1 MSGAVGGASA
11 SSPIALS
18 TDKIRQVIARI
29 QQLKAEGHSVETSP
43 EMATLTKL
51 VYAVQVQ
58 RQKAAAN
65 GTSADPSSTSS
76 PAAASSSL
84 PTPADRPSSS
94 SSPPTVA
101 FTPEQ
106 SATLKCQVIAFKLLA
121 RNLPLPPALQHAL
134 SAPAHA
140 LAYAS
145 TLSPSD
151 AEDSDNIPSLED
163 TAADLAAERAKA
175 LAAEPPLEEVEDP
188 TSLVY
193 PFNAYLTPREMLE
206 AFHPNTVQ
214 PSVRSGARPVF
225 IPNLLPRGLDAQGL
239 VDERNRFI
247 RARIEQRKRE
257 LEALPANLGGN
268 DLSSLLPPSSSSSN
282 ENTPTSLA
290 SSKLRALIELK
301 SLHLLPLQSSLRQS
315 ALSSLT
321 PSTSLSLPLDRS
333 LFRRSR
339 RALSTVRSAQYL
351 ESLEAKQ
358 TKDRSDRT
366 KQKHLDHLAAIV
378 AHGRDLVAAHR
389 AHQSKFGKLGKAL
402 VKFHMDA
409 EKEEQKR
416 VERVSKER
424 LKALRADDEE
434 GYLKLI
440 DTAKDTR
447 ITHLLRQTDT
457 FLDSL
462 AAAVLVQ
469 QADGQAAAGIKE
481 EEKKPGEGEGEEE
494 TIDESRFGAQAVFA
508 DEVKED
514 KDKDKVDY
522 YNVAHRVK
530 ETVTKQPSILVGG
543 ELKPYQI
550 KGLEWMVS
558 LYNNHVNGILA
569 DEMGLGKTIQTL
581 SLITYLIEV
590 KHQPGPYLVIVP
602 LSTMPNWISEFE
614 RWAPSV
620 KVVSYK
626 GTPAQRKT
634 AQGEIRRGDFQVLL
648 TTYEYIIK
656 DRPLLSKTK
665 WLHMIIDEGH
675 RMKNAQSKLSQTLT
689 QYYHSRYRLILTGTP
704 LQNNLPELW
713 ALLNFVLPKI
723 FGSVKSFDEWFNAP
737 FANTGG
743 QDKIELN
750 EEESLLVI
758 RRLHKVLRPFL
769 LRRLKKDVESDL
781 PDKVE
786 RVIKCRMSSLQV
798 KLTKQIKEHGM
809 IFTDVGVDDGGKD
822 GKKQPGGIRG
832 LQNQIM
838 QLRKICNHPFCFEA
852 VERSIDP
859 TGTNSATLYR
869 VAGKFELLDRILP
882 KLFATG
888 HRVLMF
894 FQMTTV
900 MTIFEDYLNFRRIE
914 HLRLDGTTKHEDRS
928 QLLKLFN
935 DPNSKYPIFI
945 LSTRAGGLGL
955 NLQTAD
961 TVIIFDSDWNPHQ
974 DLQAQDRAHRI
985 GQKKEVRILRLVTER
1000 SVEEHVMAGAAR
1012 KIEMDKKIIQ
1022 AGRYD
1027 NKSTAEERD
1036 AFLRALLEADDEAQL
1051 EEGEGGDEADELEML
1066 NEAIARTEE
1075 EREIFRKMDRDRK
1088 VAEEHA
1094 WAAAGNQGKLP
1105 ERLIQ
1110 EWELPE
1116 AYRIEHPKAK
1126 KGGIFGEDGEAPEGA
1141 RRNRTQVTYDD
1152 GMTEE
1157 QWLQQME
1164 EDSDSGPSSK
1174 RGKRKAASQ
1183 APRYDFGGGGGG
1195 GGGDDGDFQV
1205 GSDSEGE
1212 GGGGPLKKRL
1222 KRERG
1227 GSATPSTVGGESRAG
1242 GGKRRKILSPY
1253 QEKLRLCFEELLT
1266 EIENLD
1272 NPTSGHQC
1280 AGLFNEL
1287 PGKRDYPDYYVLIR
1301 TPISLKEI
1309 KKKINN
1315 GTYADTHAFAQD
1327 IYLMLNNAMTY
1338 NEEGSI
1344 VYTDALLLRQTF
1356 DAAYSQLTYNGQ
1368 PREPLPKV
1376 QHGPNGEPINL
1387 GGAGGGMPPVQA
1399 QPQQAL
1405 HPVFQQAQQ
1414 AQQAQPQQS
1423 IQVQAQ
1429 VPQQQ
1434 YYSPQ
1439 QQQQAMFQQQQQ
1451 AMFQQQQQQQA
1462 AMYAQQQGYYQPGQQ

>member
-1 MSGAVGGASA
+1 MAGVQPAGKQGPSL
-11 SSPIALS
+11 SP
-18 TDKIRQVIARI
+18 DKLRQVIARI
-29 QQLKAEGHSVETSP
+29 QQLKGEGLTVETSP
-43 EMATLTKL
+43 ELANLTKIIL
-51 VYAVQVQ
+51 ALSQ
-58 RQKAAAN
+58 RQRAQSNGSSAN
-65 GTSADPSSTSS
+65 GTTNTSAST
-76 PAAASSSL
+76 PAAQAPASSAATE
-84 PTPADRPSSS
+84 TPIPPVSPS
-94 SSPPTVA
+94 TVP

-106 SATLKCQVIAFKLLA
+106 VAALRCQVVAFRLLA
-121 RNLPLPPALQHAL
+121 RNQPIPPTLQA
-134 SAPAHA
+134 A
-140 LAYAS
+140 LAQPSKALEYA
-145 TLSPSD
+145 
-151 AEDSDNIPSLED
+151 EKLED
-163 TAADLAAERAKA
+163 GADKMTGEELNPELLAAERERA
-175 LAAEPPLEEVEDP
+175 LAAEPPVEEVEDP
-188 TSLVY
+188 DSIVY
-193 PFNAYLTPREMLE
+193 PYNAFFTPKEILRS
-206 AFHPNTVQ
+206 FHGIPGRRTLL
-214 PSVRSGARPVF
+214 
-225 IPNLLPRGLDAQGL
+225 IPNLLPAGLDPQSIIE
-239 VDERNRFI
+239 ERNRFI
-247 RARIEQRKRE
+247 AARIRQRRTE
-257 LEALPANLGGN
+257 LEQLPSNLSQS
-268 DLSSLLPPSSSSSN
+268 DLSQLGLASDN
-282 ENTPTSLA
+282 GGSLA
-290 SSKLRALIELK
+290 SQKIRALIELK
-301 SLHLLPLQSSLRQS
+301 SLNLLERQRALREQVVQGIKPACSL
-315 ALSSLT
+315 A
-321 PSTSLSLPLDRS
+321 LPLDRS
-333 LFRRSR
+333 LFRRARKPTLRDATAIEGIERRQKQERER
-339 RALSTVRSAQYL
+339 RA
-351 ESLEAKQ
+351 
-358 TKDRSDRT
+358 
-366 KQKHLDHLAAIV
+366 KQKHLDHLAEITE
-378 AHGRDLVAAHR
+378 HGRNLVAAHR
-389 AHQSKFGKLGKAL
+389 GHDGKFQKLGKAL
-402 VKFHMDA
+402 LKFHIDA
-409 EKEEQKR
+409 EREEQKR
-416 VERVSKER
+416 VEKVSKER

-447 ITHLLRQTDT
+447 ITHLLRQTDS

-462 AAAVLVQ
+462 AAAVSAQ
-469 QADGQAAAGIKE
+469 QNEARAEVEDAGGDAV
-481 EEKKPGEGEGEEE
+481 PQQTGGEDERV
-494 TIDESRFGAQAVFA
+494 DESRFGASAVFA
-508 DEVKED
+508 DDVAKE
-514 KDKDKVDY
+514 KVDY

-530 ETVTKQPSILVGG
+530 ETITKQPSILVGG

-581 SLITYLIEV
+581 SLITYLIET
-590 KHQPGPYLVIVP
+590 KKQPGPYLVIVP

-614 RWAPSV
+614 KWAPSV

-626 GTPAQRKT
+626 GTPAQRKQ
-634 AQGEIRRGDFQVLL
+634 AQHEIRTGNFQVLL

-656 DRPLLSKTK
+656 DRPLLAKTK

-675 RMKNAQSKLSQTLT
+675 RMKNTQSRLSLTLT
-689 QYYHSRYRLILTGTP
+689 QYYSSRYRLILTGTP

-786 RVIKCRMSSLQV
+786 RVIKCKMSSLQL

-809 IFTDVGVDDGGKD
+809 IFTEGPGEN
-822 GKKQPGGIRG
+822 KKQSGIRG

-838 QLRKICNHPFCFEA
+838 QLRKICNHPFVFEG
-852 VERSIDP
+852 VERTINP
-859 TGTNSATLYR
+859 TGLNDATLYR

-900 MTIFEDYLNFRRIE
+900 MTVFEDYLNFRRIE
-914 HLRLDGTTKHEDRS
+914 HLRLDGMTKHEDRAT
-928 QLLKLFN
+928 LLKLFN

-1036 AFLRALLEADDEAQL
+1036 AFLRALLEADDGEP
-1051 EEGEGGDEADELEML
+1051 EEDDDADEADML

-1075 EREIFRKMDRDRK
+1075 ERTIFAQMDRDRRA
-1088 VAEEHA
+1088 AEEAA
-1094 WAAAGNQGKLP
+1094 WAAAGNTGKLP

-1116 AYRIEHPKAK
+1116 VYRMDHPKAVV
-1126 KGGIFGEDGEAPEGA
+1126 ESDVRPDGS

-1157 QWLQQME
+1157 QWLQAL
-1164 EDSDSGPSSK
+1164 EDEDDDSSKK
-1174 RGKRKAASQ
+1174 RGKRRAAQGTPKYS
-1183 APRYDFGGGGGG
+1183 FGEEGGASES
-1195 GGGDDGDFQV
+1195 DGD
-1205 GSDSEGE
+1205 E
-1212 GGGGPLKKRL
+1212 PRNRL
-1222 KRERG
+1222 KRGRVSG
-1227 GSATPSTVGGESRAG
+1227 TGTPSVNGDEGGSRAG
-1242 GGKRRKILSPY
+1242 GGKRRKVLSPY
-1253 QEKLRLCFEELLT
+1253 QEKLRQCFEELLT
-1266 EIENLD
+1266 EVENLD
-1272 NPTSGHQC
+1272 NPTMGHQC

-1287 PGKRDYPDYYVLIR
+1287 PPKRDYPDYYLII
-1301 TPISLKEI
+1301 TQPISLKEI
-1309 KKKINN
+1309 KRKVNN
-1315 GTYADTHAFAQD
+1315 GTYPDTDAFARD
-1327 IYLMLNNAMTY
+1327 IHLMLNNAMTY

-1344 VYTDALLLRQTF
+1344 VYEDARLLGETF
-1356 DAAYSQLTYNGQ
+1356 NVAYAKLTFNGQ
-1368 PREPLPKV
+1368 PLDPLPMLV
-1376 QHGPNGEPINL
+1376 RPTT
-1387 GGAGGGMPPVQA
+1387 
-1399 QPQQAL
+1399 
-1405 HPVFQQAQQ
+1405 
-1414 AQQAQPQQS
+1414 
-1423 IQVQAQ
+1423 
-1429 VPQQQ
+1429 
-1434 YYSPQ
+1434 
-1439 QQQQAMFQQQQQ
+1439 
-1451 AMFQQQQQQQA
+1451 
-1462 AMYAQQQGYYQPGQQ
+1462 

>member
-1 MSGAVGGASA
+1 MATAQP
-11 SSPIALS
+11 SPATPQQPPAALS
-18 TDKIRQVIARI
+18 ADRLRQIIGRI
-29 QQLKAEGHSVETSP
+29 QQLKTDGHSVESNH
-43 EMATLTKL
+43 ELASLTKI
-51 VYAVQVQ
+51 VYAVQLSRQ
-58 RQKAAAN
+58 RAHPNGVAAPTNGAAPTASAAA
-65 GTSADPSSTSS
+65 TTPDHHPTPASTSGAAADAA
-76 PAAASSSL
+76 AAAS
-84 PTPADRPSSS
+84 TPPAVSPS
-94 SSPPTVA
+94 TVP

-106 SATLKCQVIAFKLLA
+106 VAALRCQVVAFRLLA
-121 RNLPLPPALQHAL
+121 RNQPLPPALQHAL
-134 SAPAHA
+134 ASPADAVKFAARLPADAA
-140 LAYAS
+140 L
-145 TLSPSD
+145 LSGDELDP
-151 AEDSDNIPSLED
+151 
-163 TAADLAAERAKA
+163 AAAQEQRDRA
-175 LAAEPPLEEVEDP
+175 LAAEPPLESVEDP
-188 TSLVY
+188 TSLVF
-193 PFNAYLTPREMLE
+193 PFNAFLAPRDALE
-206 AFHPNTVQ
+206 SFVPGS
-214 PSVRSGARPVF
+214 SVPRLGLGGPGAAAAAHS
-225 IPNLLPRGLDAQGL
+225 LLVPTLVPEGLDPQAL
-239 VDERNRFI
+239 IDERNRFI
-247 RARIEQRKRE
+247 DARIRQRRLE
-257 LEALPANLGGN
+257 LEQLPANLSQS
-268 DLSSLLPPSSSSSN
+268 DLSALARDLAPPPSDNGPSA
-282 ENTPTSLA
+282 PAAPLA
-290 SSKLRALIELK
+290 SQKVRALIELK
-301 SLHLLPLQSSLRQS
+301 SLRL
-315 ALSSLT
+315 
-321 PSTSLSLPLDRS
+321 LDRQRHLREQVVRSVQPACS
-333 LFRRSR
+333 LAPALDRTQFRRARKPQLADARQIELLEKKQKHERER
-339 RALSTVRSAQYL
+339 RA
-351 ESLEAKQ
+351 
-358 TKDRSDRT
+358 
-366 KQKHLDHLAAIV
+366 KQKHLDHLT
-378 AHGRDLVAAHR
+378 DLVEHARNLAAAHR
-389 AHQSKFGKLGKAL
+389 AHDAKFHKLGKAL
-402 VKFHMDA
+402 AKFHVEA
-409 EKEEQKR
+409 EREEQKR

-447 ITHLLRQTDT
+447 ITHLLRQTDS

-462 AAAVLVQ
+462 AAAVSAQ
-469 QADGQAAAGIKE
+469 QTEARAVLDPDQAAAADATDGAQGGE
-481 EEKKPGEGEGEEE
+481 PEKV
-494 TIDESRFGAQAVFA
+494 DESRFGAQAVFA
-508 DEVKED
+508 DEAASE
-514 KDKDKVDY
+514 KVDY

-530 ETVTKQPSILVGG
+530 ETITKQPSILVGG

-581 SLITYLIEV
+581 SLITYLIET
-590 KHQPGPYLVIVP
+590 KRQPGPYLVIVP
-602 LSTMPNWISEFE
+602 LSTMPNWMSEFE

-626 GTPAQRKT
+626 GTPAQRKQ
-634 AQGEIRRGDFQVLL
+634 AQLEIRQGGFQVLL

-675 RMKNAQSKLSQTLT
+675 RMKNTQSKLSLTLT

-786 RVIKCRMSSLQV
+786 RVIKCKMSALQRE
-798 KLTKQIKEHGM
+798 LTKQIKEHGM
-809 IFTDVGVDDGGKD
+809 IFTDGPTSD
-822 GKKQPGGIRG
+822 KKGAAGIRG

-838 QLRKICNHPFCFEA
+838 QLRKICNHPFCFEQ
-852 VERSIDP
+852 VERTIDP
-859 TGTNSATLYR
+859 TGANNAMLYR

-928 QLLKLFN
+928 TLLKLFN
-935 DPNSKYPIFI
+935 DPQSKYPIFI

-1036 AFLRALLEADDEAQL
+1036 AFLRALLEADDND
-1051 EEGEGGDEADELEML
+1051 EGGDDDEGDELEAL
-1066 NEAIARTEE
+1066 NEAIARNED
-1075 EREIFRKMDRDRK
+1075 ERAIFAQMDRDRRA
-1088 VAEEHA
+1088 AEEGA

-1116 AYRIEHPKAK
+1116 VYRMEHAK
-1126 KGGIFGEDGEAPEGA
+1126 VVVGADETPPADGA
-1141 RRNRTQVTYDD
+1141 RRNRTQVQYDD
-1152 GMTEE
+1152 GLSEE
-1157 QWLQQME
+1157 QWLQAL
-1164 EDSDSGPSSK
+1164 EDEDDDSGGAGADGKKK
-1174 RGKRKAASQ
+1174 RRRAAAAN
-1183 APRYDFGGGGGG
+1183 APRYTFDDPLAPLAPGTGTGTGGSQTPYDGASDFGGGGAGG
-1195 GGGDDGDFQV
+1195 GGGDSDDERRRMVMLKRARESAGGTMTPSVNGDDGA
-1205 GSDSEGE
+1205 SSR
-1212 GGGGPLKKRL
+1212 GGG
-1222 KRERG
+1222 
-1227 GSATPSTVGGESRAG
+1227 G
-1242 GGKRRKILSPY
+1242 GGKRRKVLSPY
-1253 QEKLRLCFEELLT
+1253 QEKLRECFEELLT

-1272 NPTSGHQC
+1272 NPTMGHQC

-1287 PGKRDYPDYYVLIR
+1287 PAKRDYPDYYLLIQH
-1301 TPISLKEI
+1301 PISLKEI
-1309 KKKINN
+1309 KKKVNN
-1315 GTYADTHAFAQD
+1315 GTYPNTDAFASD
-1327 IYLMLNNAMTY
+1327 IYLMLQNAMTY
-1338 NEEGSI
+1338 NDDGSI
-1344 VYTDALLLRQTF
+1344 VFQDARLLRETF
-1356 DAAYSQLTYNGQ
+1356 DAAYRQLTYNGQ
-1368 PREPLPKV
+1368 PLDPLPRL
-1376 QHGPNGEPINL
+1376 N
-1387 GGAGGGMPPVQA
+1387 
-1399 QPQQAL
+1399 
-1405 HPVFQQAQQ
+1405 HPTA
-1414 AQQAQPQQS
+1414 
-1423 IQVQAQ
+1423 
-1429 VPQQQ
+1429 
-1434 YYSPQ
+1434 
-1439 QQQQAMFQQQQQ
+1439 
-1451 AMFQQQQQQQA
+1451 
-1462 AMYAQQQGYYQPGQQ
+1462 

>member
-1 MSGAVGGASA
+1 MQ
-11 SSPIALS
+11 PS
-18 TDKIRQVIARI
+18 TSQGSTPNLANLTTDRIRAVIARI
-29 QQLKAEGHSVETSP
+29 QQLKGEGHSVETSQ
-43 EMATLTKL
+43 EMANLTKL
-51 VYAVQVQ
+51 VLAVQVQ
-58 RQKAAAN
+58 RQQQHRQASN
-65 GTSADPSSTSS
+65 GTTSS
-76 PAAASSSL
+76 PAPAPAASTSTDSPAPL
-84 PTPADRPSSS
+84 AGADRSAS
-94 SSPPTVA
+94 SSPPITT
-101 FTPEQ
+101 FTPSQ
-106 SATLKCQVIAFKLLA
+106 SAVLKCQIVAFKLLA
-121 RNLPLPPALQHAL
+121 RNQPLPPALQAAL
-134 SAPAHA
+134 S
-140 LAYAS
+140 
-145 TLSPSD
+145 SPDNAVAFAARLPDEPSSGEPLD
-151 AEDSDNIPSLED
+151 AERYAKE
-163 TAADLAAERAKA
+163 ERERA
-175 LAAEPPLEEVEDP
+175 LAAESPLEDVEDP
-188 TSLVY
+188 DSLVY
-193 PFNAYLTPREMLE
+193 PYNAFLTPDEMLR
-206 AFHPNTVQ
+206 AYHPDAPQ
-214 PSVRSGARPVF
+214 ASARFGARPALV
-225 IPNLLPRGLDAQGL
+225 PNLLPAGLFGKGAGAALDAQL
-239 VDERNRFI
+239 LIDERNRFI
-247 RARIEQRKRE
+247 RARVEQRKRE
-257 LEALPANLGGN
+257 LEALPANLSN
-268 DLSSLLPPSSSSSN
+268 TDLSALLPLPSAADA
-282 ENTPTSLA
+282 PQSLA
-290 SSKLRALIELK
+290 STKLRALIELK
-301 SLHLLPLQSSLRQS
+301 SLNLLARQQSLRQTLV
-315 ALSSLT
+315 ASLA
-321 PSTSLSLPLDRS
+321 PATSLALPLDRS
-333 LFRRSR
+333 LFRRAR
-339 RALSTVRSAQYL
+339 RTTVRDARSI
-351 ESLEAKQ
+351 ETLEAAQKKEREQ
-358 TKDRSDRT
+358 RA
-366 KQKHLDHLAAIV
+366 KQKHLDHLAEIV

-389 AHQSKFGKLGKAL
+389 AHQAKFGRLGKAL
-402 VKFHMDA
+402 LKFHVEA
-409 EKEEQKR
+409 EREEQKR

-424 LKALRADDEE
+424 LKALKADDEE
-434 GYLKLI
+434 AYLKLI

-447 ITHLLRQTDT
+447 IAHLVSQTNS
-457 FLDSL
+457 FLESL
-462 AAAVLVQ
+462 SAAVLVQ
-469 QADGQAAAGIKE
+469 QQEGRSVMGLDGGDEGAEEAKAAAGA
-481 EEKKPGEGEGEEE
+481 EE
-494 TIDESRFGAQAVFA
+494 TIDESRFGASAVFA
-508 DEVKED
+508 DEAE

-522 YNVAHRVK
+522 YNVAHRIK
-530 ETVTKQPSILVGG
+530 ETVDKQPTILVGG
-543 ELKPYQI
+543 ELKQYQLR
-550 KGLEWMVS
+550 GLEWMVS

-581 SLITYLIEV
+581 SLITYLIET
-590 KHQPGPYLVIVP
+590 KRQPGPYLVIVP

-626 GTPAQRKT
+626 GTPAQRKA
-634 AQGEIRRGDFQVLL
+634 AQYEIRKGDFQVLL

-675 RMKNAQSKLSQTLT
+675 RMKNTQSKLSVTLT
-689 QYYHSRYRLILTGTP
+689 QYYSSRYRLILTGTP

-750 EEESLLVI
+750 EEESLLII

-786 RVIKCRMSSLQV
+786 RVIKCKMSSLQV

-809 IFTDVGVDDGGKD
+809 IFTDVGGSAD
-822 GKKQPGGIRG
+822 GKKQPTGIKG

-859 TGTNSATLYR
+859 TGANDATLYR

-1027 NKSTAEERD
+1027 NKSTADERD
-1036 AFLRALLEADDEAQL
+1036 AFLRALLQADDEADV
-1051 EEGEGGDEADELEML
+1051 EGEEDVDEPEML

-1075 EREIFRKMDRDRK
+1075 EREIFRQMDRDRK
-1088 VAEEHA
+1088 AAEEAA
-1094 WAAAGNQGKLP
+1094 WAAAGNPGKLP

-1116 AYRIEHPKAK
+1116 AYRMEHPKAP
-1126 KGGIFGEDGEAPEGA
+1126 KGGIFSEDNGDPG
-1141 RRNRTQVTYDD
+1141 RRNRTQVMYDD

-1157 QWLQQME
+1157 QWLQAL
-1164 EDSDSGPSSK
+1164 EDEDDSSSTK
-1174 RGKRKAASQ
+1174 RGKRKAAAA
-1183 APRYDFGGGGGG
+1183 APKYDFGGGGGG
-1195 GGGDDGDFQV
+1195 GLDDFEPGSGSEDGD
-1205 GSDSEGE
+1205 GAG
-1212 GGGGPLKKRL
+1212 KKKL
-1222 KRERG
+1222 KRGRETV
-1227 GSATPSTVGGESRAG
+1227 TPSVDGDAGSRQG
-1242 GGKRRKILSPY
+1242 GGKRRKVLSPY
-1253 QEKLRLCFEELLT
+1253 QEKLRQCFELLLT

-1272 NPTSGHQC
+1272 NPTMGHQC

-1287 PGKRDYPDYYVLIR
+1287 PPKKDYPDYYMFIQR
-1301 TPISLKEI
+1301 PISLKEI
-1309 KKKINN
+1309 KKKVNS
-1315 GTYADTHAFAQD
+1315 GTYPDTNAFAQD
-1327 IYLMLNNAMTY
+1327 VYLMLQNAMTY

-1356 DAAYSQLTYNGQ
+1356 DRAYNYLTFNGQ
-1368 PREPLPKV
+1368 PREPLP
-1376 QHGPNGEPINL
+1376 QL
-1387 GGAGGGMPPVQA
+1387 APPHA
-1399 QPQQAL
+1399 QPQMQ
-1405 HPVFQQAQQ
+1405 
-1414 AQQAQPQQS
+1414 
-1423 IQVQAQ
+1423 
-1429 VPQQQ
+1429 
-1434 YYSPQ
+1434 
-1439 QQQQAMFQQQQQ
+1439 M
-1451 AMFQQQQQQQA
+1451 
-1462 AMYAQQQGYYQPGQQ
+1462 QPGMM

>member
-1 MSGAVGGASA
+1 MAATPTGAAQL
-11 SSPIALS
+11 PLS
-18 TDKIRQVIARI
+18 TDKIRQVIARV
-29 QQLKAEGHSVETSP
+29 QQLKAEGHSVETSQ

-51 VYAVQVQ
+51 VLAVQVQ
-58 RQKAAAN
+58 RNKHLPQN
-65 GTSADPSSTSS
+65 GTSSAT
-76 PAAASSSL
+76 
-84 PTPADRPSSS
+84 TPAEPSSS
-94 SSPPTVA
+94 SSPAAAGADRSASSSPPIVS
-101 FTPEQ
+101 FTAEQ
-106 SATLKCQVIAFKLLA
+106 SAVLKCQVVAFKLLA
-121 RNLPLPPALQHAL
+121 RNQPLPPQLQAAL
-134 SAPAHA
+134 STPSKA
-140 LAYAS
+140 LEFAARLPEGATDGVGAIS
-145 TLSPSD
+145 AGQS
-151 AEDSDNIPSLED
+151 AEE
-163 TAADLAAERAKA
+163 AAAEAKAEREKA
-175 LAAEPPLEEVEDP
+175 LAAEAPLEEVEDP
-188 TSLVY
+188 ESLVY
-193 PFNAYLTPREMLE
+193 PFNAFLTPLEMLRS
-206 AFHPNTVQ
+206 FHPGGAQ
-214 PSVRSGARPVF
+214 PSARFGASRPIA

-239 VDERNRFI
+239 IDERNRFI
-247 RARIEQRKRE
+247 HARIEQRKRE
-257 LEALPANLGGN
+257 LEDLPSNLAGN
-268 DLSSLLPPSSSSSN
+268 DLSSLLPTSSGPNSSTSLQ
-282 ENTPTSLA
+282 SLA
-290 SSKLRALIELK
+290 STKLRALIELK
-301 SLHLLPLQSSLRQS
+301 SLHLLPLQTQLRQT
-315 ALSSLT
+315 ALASLSPATSLT
-321 PSTSLSLPLDRS
+321 LPLDRS
-333 LFRRSR
+333 LFRRAR
-339 RALSTVRSAQYL
+339 RGGFGATVRDAKQL
-351 ESLEAKQ
+351 ESLEAAQKRERE
-358 TKDRSDRT
+358 KRA
-366 KQKHLDHLAAIV
+366 KQKHLDHLAEITT
-378 AHGRDLVAAHR
+378 HGRDLVAAHR
-389 AHQSKFGKLGKAL
+389 AHQAKFQKLGKAL
-402 VKFHMDA
+402 LKFHV
-409 EKEEQKR
+409 ETKKEEEKR

-447 ITHLLRQTDT
+447 ITHLLRQTDS

-469 QADGQAAAGIKE
+469 QKDGQSQIAAAGGQAMDLDAVAAAE
-481 EEKKPGEGEGEEE
+481 TE

-508 DEVKED
+508 DEVKAE

-522 YNVAHRVK
+522 YNVAHRIK

-543 ELKPYQI
+543 ELKQYQL

-581 SLITYLIEV
+581 SLITYLIET
-590 KHQPGPYLVIVP
+590 KRQPGPYLVIVP

-626 GTPAQRKT
+626 GTPTQRKT
-634 AQGEIRRGDFQVLL
+634 AQNEIRRGDFQVLL

-656 DRPLLSKTK
+656 DRPLLAKTK

-675 RMKNAQSKLSQTLT
+675 RMKNSQSKLSQTLT

-786 RVIKCRMSSLQV
+786 RVIKCKMSSLQI
-798 KLTKQIKEHGM
+798 KMTKMIKEHGM
-809 IFTDVGVDDGGKD
+809 IFTEVSAGGAD
-822 GKKQPGGIRG
+822 GKKQPGGIKG

-859 TGTNSATLYR
+859 TGANDATLYR

-928 QLLKLFN
+928 TLLKLFN

-1036 AFLRALLEADDEAQL
+1036 AFLRALLEADDGDL
-1051 EEGEGGDEADELEML
+1051 ENEDDDADEAEML

-1075 EREIFRKMDRDRK
+1075 EREIFRQMDRDRK
-1088 VAEEHA
+1088 NAEEAA
-1094 WAAAGNQGKLP
+1094 WAASGHPGKLP

-1116 AYRIEHPKAK
+1116 AYRVEHPKAPT
-1126 KGGIFGEDGEAPEGA
+1126 GGIFSEDNPADGA
-1141 RRNRTQVTYDD
+1141 RRNRTQVQYDD

-1157 QWLQQME
+1157 QWLQTME
-1164 EDSDSGPSSK
+1164 EEDDDGPSSSK
-1174 RGKRKAASQ
+1174 RGKRKAAAS

-1195 GGGDDGDFQV
+1195 DEFFPA

-1212 GGGGPLKKRL
+1212 GGPRKKLKL
-1222 KRERG
+1222 ASRG
-1227 GSATPSTVGGESRAG
+1227 ASMTPSTADGEGASRAG
-1242 GGKRRKILSPY
+1242 GGKRRKVLSPY
-1253 QEKLRLCFEELLT
+1253 QEKLRQCFEVLLT

-1272 NPTSGHQC
+1272 NPTMGHQC

-1287 PGKRDYPDYYVLIR
+1287 PAKRDYPDYYLLIQQ
-1301 TPISLKEI
+1301 PISLKEI
-1309 KKKINN
+1309 KKKVNN
-1315 GTYADTHAFAQD
+1315 GTYPDTHAFAND
-1327 IYLMLNNAMTY
+1327 IYLMLSNAMTY
-1338 NEEGSI
+1338 VGPAHFSALFAHVLQACINDLLTLPLSLLRLSTYHDPQNEEGSV
-1344 VYTDALLLRQTF
+1344 VYTDAVLLRQTF
-1356 DAAYSQLTYNGQ
+1356 DNAYMQVTFNGQ
-1368 PREPLPKV
+1368 PREPLP
-1376 QHGPNGEPINL
+1376 
-1387 GGAGGGMPPVQA
+1387 
-1399 QPQQAL
+1399 QQVY
-1405 HPVFQQAQQ
+1405 HPHQQ
-1414 AQQAQPQQS
+1414 
-1423 IQVQAQ
+1423 
-1429 VPQQQ
+1429 
-1434 YYSPQ
+1434 
-1439 QQQQAMFQQQQQ
+1439 
-1451 AMFQQQQQQQA
+1451 
-1462 AMYAQQQGYYQPGQQ
+1462 

>member
-1 MSGAVGGASA
+1 MAAQ
-11 SSPIALS
+11 SPHTPQLPLS
-18 TDKIRQVIARI
+18 TEQIRQIITRV
-29 QQLKAEGHSVETSP
+29 QVLKAEGHSVETSQ
-43 EMATLTKL
+43 EMAALTKL
-51 VYAVQVQ
+51 VLAVQVQ
-58 RQKAAAN
+58 RNKHLPAN
-65 GTSADPSSTSS
+65 GATPAATPAEASSSSS
-76 PAAASSSL
+76 PAAA
-84 PTPADRPSSS
+84 AAGDRSAS
-94 SSPPTVA
+94 SSPPIVS

-106 SATLKCQVIAFKLLA
+106 SAVLKCQIVAFKLLA
-121 RNLPLPPALQHAL
+121 RNQPLPPQLQAAL
-134 SAPAHA
+134 STPSKA
-140 LAYAS
+140 LEFAARLPDGATDGVAAIS
-145 TLSPSD
+145 AGQS
-151 AEDSDNIPSLED
+151 AEEI
-163 TAADLAAERAKA
+163 AAEAKAEREKA
-175 LAAEPPLEEVEDP
+175 LAAEPPVEEVEDAD
-188 TSLVY
+188 SLVY
-193 PFNAYLTPREMLE
+193 PFNAFLTPQEMLR
-206 AFHPNTVQ
+206 AFHPGGAQ
-214 PSVRSGARPVF
+214 PSARFGASRPIA
-225 IPNLLPRGLDAQGL
+225 IPTLLPRGLDAQGL
-239 VDERNRFI
+239 IDERNRFI
-247 RARIEQRKRE
+247 QARIEQRKRE
-257 LEALPANLGGN
+257 LEGLPSNLAGN
-268 DLSSLLPPSSSSSN
+268 DLSSLLPSSDSTSSSLQ
-282 ENTPTSLA
+282 SLA
-290 SSKLRALIELK
+290 STKLRALIELK
-301 SLHLLPLQSSLRQS
+301 SLNLLPLQTQLRQA
-315 ALSSLT
+315 ALSSLA
-321 PSTSLSLPLDRS
+321 PATSLSLPLDRS
-333 LFRRSR
+333 LFRRAR
-339 RALSTVRSAQYL
+339 RGGFGATVRDAKQL
-351 ESLEAKQ
+351 ESLEAAQKRERE
-358 TKDRSDRT
+358 KRA
-366 KQKHLDHLAAIV
+366 KQKHLDHLAEITT
-378 AHGRDLVAAHR
+378 HGRDLVAAHR
-389 AHQSKFGKLGKAL
+389 AHASKFGKLGKAL
-402 VKFHMDA
+402 LKFHVET
-409 EKEEQKR
+409 EKEEAKR

-447 ITHLLRQTDT
+447 ITHLLRQTDS

-469 QADGQAAAGIKE
+469 QKDGQEQLAAAG
-481 EEKKPGEGEGEEE
+481 GMDVDGAAAAAAAAE
-494 TIDESRFGAQAVFA
+494 TEVIDESRFGAQAVFA
-508 DEVKED
+508 DEVKAD

-530 ETVTKQPSILVGG
+530 ETVTKQPSILIGG

-581 SLITYLIEV
+581 SLITYLIET
-590 KHQPGPYLVIVP
+590 KRQPGPYLVIVP

-626 GTPAQRKT
+626 GTPLQRKS
-634 AQGEIRRGDFQVLL
+634 AQNEIRRGDFQVLL

-656 DRPLLSKTK
+656 DRPLLAKTK

-675 RMKNAQSKLSQTLT
+675 RMKNSQSKLSQTLT
-689 QYYHSRYRLILTGTP
+689 QYYSSRYRLILTGTP

-786 RVIKCRMSSLQV
+786 RVIKCKMSSLQI
-798 KLTKQIKEHGM
+798 KMTKMIKEHGM
-809 IFTDVGVDDGGKD
+809 IFTEVAGGGAD
-822 GKKQPGGIRG
+822 GKKQPGGIKG

-859 TGTNSATLYR
+859 TGANDATLYR

-1036 AFLRALLEADDEAQL
+1036 AFLRALLEADDGDL
-1051 EEGEGGDEADELEML
+1051 ENEDDDADEAEML

-1075 EREIFRKMDRDRK
+1075 EREIFRRMDRDRK
-1088 VAEEHA
+1088 AAEEGA
-1094 WAAAGNQGKLP
+1094 WAASGHPGKLP

-1116 AYRIEHPKAK
+1116 AYRVEHPKAP
-1126 KGGIFGEDGEAPEGA
+1126 KGGIFSDDNPAEGG
-1141 RRNRTQVTYDD
+1141 RRNRTQVQYDD

-1157 QWLQQME
+1157 QWLQTME
-1164 EDSDSGPSSK
+1164 EEDDGPSSSK
-1174 RGKRKAASQ
+1174 RGKRKAAAA
-1183 APRYDFGGGGGG
+1183 APRYDFGPGGGGG
-1195 GGGDDGDFQV
+1195 GEDDFFP
-1205 GSDSEGE
+1205 GSDSDGE
-1212 GGGGPLKKRL
+1212 GGGPRKKLKL
-1222 KRERG
+1222 GSRG
-1227 GSATPSTVGGESRAG
+1227 ASMTPSTADGEGSRAG
-1242 GGKRRKILSPY
+1242 GGKRRKVLSPY
-1253 QEKLRLCFEELLT
+1253 QEKLRQCFEELLT

-1272 NPTSGHQC
+1272 NPTMGHQC

-1287 PGKRDYPDYYVLIR
+1287 PGKRDYPDYYLLIQQ
-1301 TPISLKEI
+1301 PISLKEI
-1309 KKKINN
+1309 KKKVNN
-1315 GTYADTHAFAQD
+1315 GTYPDTFAFAND
-1327 IYLMLNNAMTY
+1327 IYLMLSNAMTY

-1344 VYTDALLLRQTF
+1344 VYADAVLLRQTF
-1356 DAAYSQLTYNGQ
+1356 DAAYMQLTYNGQ
-1368 PREPLPKV
+1368 PRDPLPRLSHSM
-1376 QHGPNGEPINL
+1376 Q
-1387 GGAGGGMPPVQA
+1387 
-1399 QPQQAL
+1399 
-1405 HPVFQQAQQ
+1405 
-1414 AQQAQPQQS
+1414 
-1423 IQVQAQ
+1423 
-1429 VPQQQ
+1429 
-1434 YYSPQ
+1434 
-1439 QQQQAMFQQQQQ
+1439 
-1451 AMFQQQQQQQA
+1451 
-1462 AMYAQQQGYYQPGQQ
+1462 

>member
-1 MSGAVGGASA
+1 MGTPLGSQGN
-11 SSPIALS
+11 SPLALS
-18 TDKIRQVIARI
+18 NDKLRQVIARI
-29 QQLKAEGHSVETSP
+29 QQLKAEGQSVETST
-43 EMATLTKL
+43 ELATLTKL
-51 VYAVQVQ
+51 VLAVQMT
-58 RQKAAAN
+58 RQKQHAN
-65 GTSADPSSTSS
+65 GTAPSDSSTPAALLSTSTSS
-76 PAAASSSL
+76 PTPANTADRAASSS
-84 PTPADRPSSS
+84 
-94 SSPPTVA
+94 PPVVP

-106 SATLKCQVIAFKLLA
+106 HATLKCQVVAFKLLA
-121 RNLPLPPALQHAL
+121 RNQPLPPALSAAL
-134 SAPAHA
+134 STPAKALEFAARLPDGSADAPTTGKDGE
-140 LAYAS
+140 L
-145 TLSPSD
+145 
-151 AEDSDNIPSLED
+151 
-163 TAADLAAERAKA
+163 DLPDPKVEREKA
-175 LAAEPPLEEVEDP
+175 LAAEPPVEDVEDP
-188 TSLVY
+188 TSAVY
-193 PFNAYLTPREMLE
+193 PFNAFLTPLEMLLS
-206 AFHPNTVQ
+206 FHPGSAQ
-214 PSVRSGARPVF
+214 PSARTGASRPAIV
-225 IPNLLPRGLDAQGL
+225 PNLFPRGLDAQGL
-239 VDERNRFI
+239 IEERNRFI
-247 RARIEQRKRE
+247 KARVEQRKRE
-257 LEALPANLGGN
+257 LEALPANLAGN
-268 DLSSLLPPSSSSSN
+268 DLSSLLPPSPADSPAETSLQ
-282 ENTPTSLA
+282 SLA
-290 SSKLRALIELK
+290 SAKLRALIELK
-301 SLHLLPLQSSLRQS
+301 SLNLLPLQTSLRQT
-315 ALSSLT
+315 ALQSLA
-321 PSTSLSLPLDRS
+321 PATSLALPLDRT
-333 LFRRSR
+333 LFRRAR
-339 RALSTVRSAQYL
+339 RVGATVRDAKQL
-351 ESLEAKQ
+351 ESLEAHQKR
-358 TKDRSDRT
+358 DRERRA
-366 KQKHLDHLAAIV
+366 KQKHLDHLAEIV
-378 AHGRDLVAAHR
+378 SHGRSLDAAHR
-389 AHQSKFGKLGKAL
+389 AHQAKFGKLGKAL
-402 VKFHMDA
+402 LKFHSDA
-409 EKEEQKR
+409 EREEQKR

-424 LKALRADDEE
+424 LKALKADDEE

-447 ITHLLRQTDT
+447 IAHLLNQTNS

-469 QADGQAAAGIKE
+469 QE
-481 EEKKPGEGEGEEE
+481 EGEKAHATGAAKPAATVPEGEAMVVDEATGEAVKAE
-494 TIDESRFGAQAVFA
+494 TAGGVELTDESRFGAQPVFA
-508 DEVKED
+508 DDEK

-522 YNVAHRVK
+522 YSVAHRVK
-530 ETVTKQPSILVGG
+530 ETITKQPSILIGG
-543 ELKPYQI
+543 ELKAYQL

-581 SLITYLIEV
+581 SLITYLIET
-590 KHQPGPYLVIVP
+590 KRQPGPYLVIVP

-614 RWAPSV
+614 RWAPAV

-626 GTPAQRKT
+626 GTPQQRKQ
-634 AQGEIRRGDFQVLL
+634 AQYEIRKGDFQVLL
-648 TTYEYIIK
+648 TTFEYIIK

-675 RMKNAQSKLSQTLT
+675 RLKNTQSKLSQTLT
-689 QYYHSRYRLILTGTP
+689 QYYHTRYRLILTGTP

-786 RVIKCRMSSLQV
+786 RVIKCKMSALQV

-809 IFTDVGVDDGGKD
+809 IFTEMGTVE
-822 GKKQPGGIRG
+822 GKKQASGIKG

-852 VERSIDP
+852 VERSIDSS
-859 TGTNSATLYR
+859 GMTNASIYR

-914 HLRLDGTTKHEDRS
+914 HLRLDGTTKHEDRA

-935 DPNSKYPIFI
+935 DPQSKYPIFI

-1036 AFLRALLEADDEAQL
+1036 AFLKALLEANDDDLEQEDDDADEA
-1051 EEGEGGDEADELEML
+1051 EML

-1075 EREIFRKMDRDRK
+1075 EREIFRAMDRDRK
-1088 VAEEHA
+1088 AAEEAA

-1110 EWELPE
+1110 EYELPE
-1116 AYRIEHPKAK
+1116 SYRVEHAKAP
-1126 KGGIFGEDGEAPEGA
+1126 KGGIFHEDPNQGDA
-1141 RRNRTQVTYDD
+1141 RRNRTAVTYDD
-1152 GMTEE
+1152 GMSEE
-1157 QWLQQME
+1157 QWLQALEDE
-1164 EDSDSGPSSK
+1164 EDAAEAEKAGK
-1174 RGKRKAASQ
+1174 RGRRKAAQ
-1183 APRYDFGGGGGG
+1183 AAPRYNFGGAPGEDEYQESGN
-1195 GGGDDGDFQV
+1195 
-1205 GSDSEGE
+1205 GSDSD
-1212 GGGGPLKKRL
+1212 GGGRKR
-1222 KRERG
+1222 KRG
-1227 GSATPSTVGGESRAG
+1227 GSMTPSTVDGEGASRAGGG

-1253 QEKLRLCFEELLT
+1253 QEKLRQCFEELLT
-1266 EIENLD
+1266 VIENLD
-1272 NPTSGHQC
+1272 NPTMGHQC
-1280 AGLFNEL
+1280 CGLFHEL
-1287 PGKRDYPDYYVLIR
+1287 PAKRDYPDYYLLIQR
-1301 TPISLKEI
+1301 PISLKEI
-1309 KKKINN
+1309 KKKVNN
-1315 GTYADTHAFAQD
+1315 GTYPDTNAFAQD
-1327 IYLMLNNAMTY
+1327 IFLMLGNAMTY

-1344 VYTDALLLRQTF
+1344 VYADAVLLRDTF
-1356 DAAYSQLTYNGQ
+1356 NHAYQQLTWQGQ
-1368 PREPLPKV
+1368 PRDPLPR
-1376 QHGPNGEPINL
+1376 L
-1387 GGAGGGMPPVQA
+1387 A
-1399 QPQQAL
+1399 
-1405 HPVFQQAQQ
+1405 HPTQ
-1414 AQQAQPQQS
+1414 
-1423 IQVQAQ
+1423 
-1429 VPQQQ
+1429 
-1434 YYSPQ
+1434 
-1439 QQQQAMFQQQQQ
+1439 
-1451 AMFQQQQQQQA
+1451 
-1462 AMYAQQQGYYQPGQQ
+1462 